1 MVKRFL
7 VGFFAYFILIIAAT
21 LGGMF
26 LMSKHII
33 GIGGYIAIII
43 ISVVIP
49 LIFFNKL
56 VLNRVSKKDREIL
69 QNGVEADAEIIS
81 IQDTGVTINNI
92 YINVKMLL
100 KVIPQFGSPFEINTS
115 HLVSRVNIPRPGD
128 MLRVKYSKND
138 LTKVVILDKSAAQ
151 VSNQVSNQANED
163 AARKML
169 LEIDAQNKAL
179 LANGI
184 ESKAIV
190 KKYNDLGIFVNGNN
204 PLVELELEV
213 TPADKPKFFAIAKA
227 PILETSINK
236 YKEGNEISVKYDPN
250 DLTKVTLFHS

>member
-7 VGFFAYFILIIAAT
+7 VGFFIYFFLIIAAT
-21 LGGMF
+21 LGGMY

-33 GIGGYIAIII
+33 GIGGYVAIII
-43 ISVVIP
+43 VSVVIP

-56 VLNRVSKKDREIL
+56 VLNRVSKKDRDIL
-69 QNGVEADAEIIS
+69 QNGVEADAEILN

-100 KVIPQFGSPFEINTS
+100 KINPQFGSPFEVNTS

-128 MLRVKYSKND
+128 MLRVKYNKND
-138 LTKVVILDKSAAQ
+138 LTKVVILDKATT
-151 VSNQVSNQANED
+151 QVSNQADED
-163 AARKML
+163 SAKKML

-184 ESKAIV
+184 ESKAVV